1 MKRREFFRKAGAASA
16 ALAAIPTGAHTLAES
31 TQAVDKGDKRTVPV
45 ILEINIENGV
55 DYFNDITDY
64 AQLATNPN
72 RTARAAFN
80 DFGSWIAVGDIVAVN
95 GEPAKG
101 TFLARATTFR
111 LSPLSPGSPQQRA
124 IADVTRVNFG
134 DFYWEILGADGTPV
148 GSIMAIGTTFGSP
161 PPGAPSAQVRDNLAV
176 IGGTGAYLGVRGE
189 AGQTAAV
196 FGGRTA
202 SMIEDPANR
211 RVNGGGTRQYVLQ
224 LFFPSAKEDDRD

>member
-1 MKRREFFRKAGAASA
+1 VKRREFFRKAGAASA
-16 ALAAIPTGAHTLAES
+16 ALAAIPTRAHILPES
-31 TQAVDKGDKRTVPV
+31 TRAVDKGDKQTGPV
-45 ILEINIENGV
+45 ILEIDIENAV

-64 AQLATNPN
+64 AKLATDPN
-72 RTARAAFN
+72 RTTRAAFN
-80 DFGSWIAVGDIVAVN
+80 DFASWISVGDIVTVN

-101 TFLARATTFR
+101 TFLARATNFF
-111 LSPLSPGSPQQRA
+111 LSPVSRPGRA

-148 GSIMAIGTTFGSP
+148 GTIMAIGTTFGSP

-211 RVNGGGTRQYVLQ
+211 RVNGGGTREYVLQ
-224 LFFPSAKEDDRD
+224 LFFPSSKEDDRD